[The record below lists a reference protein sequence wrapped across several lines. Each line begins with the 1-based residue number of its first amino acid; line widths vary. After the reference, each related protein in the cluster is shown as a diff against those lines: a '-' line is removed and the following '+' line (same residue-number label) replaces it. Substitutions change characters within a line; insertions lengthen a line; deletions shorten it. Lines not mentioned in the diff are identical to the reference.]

1 MKIAFF
7 GTPDFAQVALDN
19 KIEILQPE
27 KIKKNREF
35 HNYLK
40 SLELDF
46 IVVVA
51 YGKIIP
57 QAILDIPKHGCINIH
72 GSILPKYRGASPVQA
87 AVRSGETET

>member
-1 MKIAFF
+1 LH
-7 GTPDFAQVALDN
+7 TPVKQVALNN

-27 KIKKNREF
+27 KIKKNTEF
-35 HNYLK
+35 HDYLK

-57 QAILDIPKHGCINIH
+57 ETILNIPK
-72 GSILPKYRGASPVQA
+72 Y
-87 AVRSGETET
+87 

>member
-1 MKIAFF
+1 MLEA
-7 GTPDFAQVALDN
+7 TPVKEVALDAN
-19 KIEILQPE
+19 IGVMQPE
-27 KIKKNREF
+27 KIKKNLEF

-57 QAILDIPKHGCINIH
+57 QVILDIPKYGCINIH
-72 GSILPKYRGASPVQA
+72 GSILPKYR
-87 AVRSGETET
+87 